1 MSNTNYAA
9 AVHIESSIPTDSF
22 GRPIADNQLLSIE
35 NLLTIPLEPLA
46 KEENATDRLKQSPF
60 KLMIRALG
68 SPLIILSKLW
78 RFLTTLFNTFY
89 VPNQKRRLQRLK
101 EIGFIDRI
109 PSQKQ
114 LWFGAYDMFRY
125 FIVPGAASYYKTK
138 DINFRFHI
146 LLRFLNDPS
155 GLTDPI
161 GIRAPKNTIIGHL
174 LEVVHANPVY
184 DLQLLDQF
192 DDGLDE
198 MEKQTLQMIN
208 KTHPRYSSISAIIED
223 ENYYKDLYI
232 YIQRYKEN
240 PATPQ
245 MIRATGD
252 ARNDMN
258 FVRAEMTFGTLPSAF
273 RYFNRLPDDLPSLIK
288 HARREKTIN
297 LDYCDR
303 VVAEEVVLK
312 TVK

>member
-1 MSNTNYAA
+1 MSKANYAA
-9 AVHIESSIPTDSF
+9 AIADDSSILTDSF
-22 GRPIADNQLLSIE
+22 GRPIADNQMMS
-35 NLLTIPLEPLA
+35 LEDFLA
-46 KEENATDRLKQSPF
+46 KKPVKVEEETATDRLKENPV
-60 KLMIRALG
+60 KLILRALG
-68 SPLIILSKLW
+68 SPLSIISKMG
-78 RFLTTLFNTFY
+78 RFIATLFNTFY
-89 VPNQKRRLQRLK
+89 IPNQRRRLQRQK

-125 FIVPGAASYYKTK
+125 FVVPGAASYYETK
-138 DINFRFHI
+138 GINFRFHI

-155 GLTDPI
+155 GLMDPI
-161 GIRAPKNTIIGHL
+161 GIRAPKHTVIGHL

-208 KTHPRYSSISAIIED
+208 KTHPRYRSISAIIED
-223 ENYYKDLYI
+223 ENYYKDLYD
-232 YIQRYKEN
+232 YIQKYRKN

-245 MIRATGD
+245 LIRATGD
-252 ARNDMN
+252 VRNDTN
-258 FVRAEMTFGTLPSAF
+258 FVRAEITFGTLPSAF
-273 RYFNRLPDDLPSLIK
+273 RYFNRLPDDFKSLIR
-288 HARREKTIN
+288 HARTEKTIN
-297 LDYCDR
+297 LDYCDP
-303 VVAEEVVLK
+303 VVANEVVLK

>member
-1 MSNTNYAA
+1 MSKNNYN
-9 AVHIESSIPTDSF
+9 AVLATDDSLLVDAF
-22 GRPIADNQLLSIE
+22 GRPIADNQSLHLDDFLIKNS
-35 NLLTIPLEPLA
+35 
-46 KEENATDRLKQSPF
+46 KEATVETATDRIKQNP
-60 KLMIRALG
+60 LRLIIRALG
-68 SPLIILSKLW
+68 SPLIILNKIW
-78 RFLTTLFNTFY
+78 RFTITLFNTLYF
-89 VPNQKRRLQRLK
+89 PNQKRRLQRLK
-101 EIGFIDRI
+101 KIGFIDRI

-125 FIVPGAASYYKTK
+125 FVVPGAASYYKTK
-138 DINFRFHI
+138 DINFKFHI

-155 GLTDPI
+155 GLMDPI

-192 DDGLDE
+192 DDGMDE

-223 ENYYKDLYI
+223 ENYYNDLYV
-232 YIQRYKEN
+232 YIQKYRQN

-245 MIRATGD
+245 LIRATGE
-252 ARNDMN
+252 ARNDTN
-258 FVRAEMTFGTLPSAF
+258 FVRAEITFGTLPSAF
-273 RYFNRLPDDLPSLIK
+273 RYFNRLPDDFRSLLK
-288 HARREKTIN
+288 HAKTEKIIN
-297 LDYCDR
+297 LDYCDPL
-303 VVAEEVVLK
+303 VANEVLLK

>member
-9 AVHIESSIPTDSF
+9 AITNDSSLLTDSF
-22 GRPIADNQLLSIE
+22 GRPIADNQQLNIE
-35 NLLTIPLEPLA
+35 DFLVKNPLEA
-46 KEENATDRLKQSPF
+46 VKETATDRVKESPY

-68 SPLIILSKLW
+68 SPLIIANKIG
-78 RFLTTLFNTFY
+78 RFAATLFNTFY
-89 VPNQKRRLQRLK
+89 VPNQKKRLQRLK

-125 FIVPGAASYYKTK
+125 FVVPGAASYYKTK
-138 DINFRFHI
+138 GINFKFHI

-223 ENYYKDLYI
+223 ENYYRDLYK
-232 YIQRYKEN
+232 YIQKYRKN

-245 MIRATGD
+245 LIRATGD
-252 ARNDMN
+252 VRNDTN
-258 FVRAEMTFGTLPSAF
+258 FVRAEITFGTLPSAF
-273 RYFNRLPDDLPSLIK
+273 RYFNRLPDDFRSLIK
-288 HARREKTIN
+288 HARTEKTIN
-297 LDYCDR
+297 MDYCDP
-303 VVAEEVVLK
+303 VVVNEVVLK

>member
-1 MSNTNYAA
+1 MSTTNYAA
-9 AVHIESSIPTDSF
+9 ALTTDSSLLTDSF
-22 GRPIADNQLLSIE
+22 GRQIADNQQLNIE
-35 NLLTIPLEPLA
+35 DFLA
-46 KEENATDRLKQSPF
+46 KNSHEAAAENATDRVKQHPY
-60 KLMIRALG
+60 KLMLRALG
-68 SPLIILSKLW
+68 SPIIIANKVW
-78 RFLTTLFNTFY
+78 RFAATLFNTFY
-89 VPNQKRRLQRLK
+89 VPNQKKRLHRLK

-125 FIVPGAASYYKTK
+125 FVVPGAASYYKTK
-138 DINFRFHI
+138 GINFRFHI

-223 ENYYKDLYI
+223 EKYYPELYT
-232 YIQRYKEN
+232 YIQKYRKN

-245 MIRATGD
+245 LIRATGD
-252 ARNDMN
+252 VRNDTN
-258 FVRAEMTFGTLPSAF
+258 FVRAEITFGTLPSAF
-273 RYFNRLPDDLPSLIK
+273 RYFNRLPDDLRSLIS
-288 HARREKTIN
+288 HTRTEKIIN
-297 LDYCDR
+297 LDYCDPL
-303 VVAEEVVLK
+303 VANEVVLK

>member
-9 AVHIESSIPTDSF
+9 AIADDSNLLTDSF
-22 GRPIADNQLLSIE
+22 GRPIADNQLINIE
-35 NLLTIPLEPLA
+35 DFLVKNSLEIA
-46 KEENATDRLKQSPF
+46 DDRATDRVKQSPY

-68 SPLIILSKLW
+68 SPLIIANKIW
-78 RFLTTLFNTFY
+78 RFVTTLFNTFY
-89 VPNQKRRLQRLK
+89 FPNQKKRLQRLK
-101 EIGFIDRI
+101 KIGFIDRV

-125 FIVPGAASYYKTK
+125 FVVPGAASYYKTK
-138 DINFRFHI
+138 GINFKFHI

-223 ENYYKDLYI
+223 EKYYPELYE
-232 YIQRYKEN
+232 YIQKYRKN

-245 MIRATGD
+245 LIRATGD
-252 ARNDMN
+252 ARNDTN
-258 FVRAEMTFGTLPSAF
+258 FVRAEITFGTLPSAF
-273 RYFNRLPDDLPSLIK
+273 RYFNRLPDDFKSLIR
-288 HARREKTIN
+288 HARTEKTIN
-297 LDYCDR
+297 LDYCDP
-303 VVAEEVVLK
+303 VVANEVVLK

>member
-1 MSNTNYAA
+1 MKNNNATAA
-9 AVHIESSIPTDSF
+9 LIDDSILFTDSY
-22 GRPIADNQLLSIE
+22 GRPIADNQLLNIE
-35 NLLTIPLEPLA
+35 DFLVKNS
-46 KEENATDRLKQSPF
+46 EERIEEKVTDRIKQNPYQ
-60 KLMIRALG
+60 LIWRALG
-68 SPLIILSKLW
+68 SPITIINKIW
-78 RFLTTLFNTFY
+78 RFITTLFNTFY
-89 VPNQKRRLQRLK
+89 VPNQKKRLQRLK

-125 FIVPGAASYYKTK
+125 FVIPGAASYYKTK
-138 DINFRFHI
+138 GINFKFHI

-198 MEKQTLQMIN
+198 MEKQTLQMID

-223 ENYYKDLYI
+223 ENYYQDLYK
-232 YIQRYKEN
+232 YIQKYKKN

-245 MIRATGD
+245 LIRATGD
-252 ARNDMN
+252 ARNDIN
-258 FVRAEMTFGTLPSAF
+258 FVCAEITFGTLPSAF
-273 RYFNRLPDDLPSLIK
+273 RYFNRLPNDFRSLLK
-288 HARREKTIN
+288 HVKSEKTIN
-297 LDYCDR
+297 LAYCDPL
-303 VVAEEVVLK
+303 VSNEIVLK
-312 TVK
+312 AVK